1 MRLRRFACGP
11 WLVALTVALAAGSTK
26 NAWSAWDETVTIV
39 VPYAA
44 GGGNDIAAR
53 ALANALTGKLAKS
66 VIVENKPGAGGGL
79 AVRNVMS
86 SNPDGRTILLN
97 ASITEIQSAKQNPLY
112 DVTKD
117 LAPVIL
123 CYEGQ
128 YTLYSD
134 ADLPVKSFQDLR
146 AYDKQNP
153 GKLSYASFGAG
164 SGPHLAFEW
173 LKQLTSMTMVHV
185 PYRSNLEAV
194 NAVMKHDVHLS
205 MDTYT
210 VISPFI
216 ETEKMRALA
225 TTGKTRDKLAPNIPT
240 LDESGVR
247 GFGITISTGILAP
260 LKTPKE
266 TIATL
271 NGAINDALKDPGVI
285 KAVST
290 LAFFPVGGT
299 TGSYDASLKQRVDT
313 YRGLISSA
321 GITF

>member
-1 MRLRRFACGP
+1 M
-11 WLVALTVALAAGSTK
+11 
-26 NAWSAWDETVTIV
+26 TIV

-66 VIVENKPGAGGGL
+66 VIVENKPGAGGAL
-79 AVRNVMS
+79 AVRSVIS

-128 YTLYSD
+128 YMLYGD
-134 ADLPVKSFQDLR
+134 ADLPLKSFEELL

-153 GKLSYASFGAG
+153 SKLSYASFGAG

-194 NAVMKHDVHLS
+194 NAVIKRDVHLS

-210 VISPFI
+210 VISPFV
-216 ETEKMRALA
+216 EAGKMRALA
-225 TTGKTRDKLAPNIPT
+225 TTGRKRDSLAPNLPRWRIPVF
-240 LDESGVR
+240 EGS
-247 GFGITISTGILAP
+247 
-260 LKTPKE
+260 
-266 TIATL
+266 
-271 NGAINDALKDPGVI
+271 AL
-285 KAVST
+285 
-290 LAFFPVGGT
+290 LFRQ
-299 TGSYDASLKQRVDT
+299 GSSLR
-313 YRGLISSA
+313 
-321 GITF
+321 